1 MFHDFFEKGTF
12 DIIFFPQIFCQMMKI
27 RQKKH
32 WGKGC
37 NFAWQC
43 KSKKKACPA
52 CTTLPFTGGSKKMET
67 DENIITWLGNLN
79 EK

>member
-12 DIIFFPQIFCQMMKI
+12 DIIFFPQNFCQMMKI

-32 WGKGC
+32 WGQGC
-37 NFAWQC
+37 NLTWQC
-43 KSKKKACPA
+43 KSKKEASPA
-52 CTTLPFTGGSKKMET
+52 CTTVPSIRGSKKMVR
-67 DENIITWLGNLN
+67 DENSITWLGNLN